1 MKKYI
6 FVLLFFLGLLP
17 QSAKC
22 QATLMYGQRVLPA
35 GTMVLLE
42 TKQTIKSSEAF
53 GKTLTFNVR
62 NTIKSSDG
70 YDLVKAGAMAIGKVK
85 AIEASTANYPETIY
99 IVAMSVQTIDGQ
111 FIDLSR
117 DELTIS
123 ARQTNEEAMINPLEI
138 FTASIANNTIIKA
151 F

>member
-6 FVLLFFLGLLP
+6 FILFFLGLLP

-22 QATLMYGQRVLPA
+22 QATLMYGQRVLSA

-53 GKTLTFNVR
+53 GKTLTFNIR

-123 ARQTNEEAMINPLEI
+123 ARQSNEEAIISPMET
-138 FTASIANNTIIKA
+138 FTATVANNSIIKI